1 MKDSVEFS
9 FEHFA
14 LKSCQTIDK
23 ANSSVHTLAEER
35 QSSDRSLTRFLC
47 TACKQTVTSA
57 SSDVQNSLNTSL
69 SRKSNELEDQM
80 SMATDTKLA
89 DAIKREKELET
100 VCDQQRDEI
109 EQLKLLVEQLKNQ
122 INPDESIECGN
133 ALPLEVLKNEIVPIQ
148 EPRPE
153 PVPNNESKELLK
165 QISCGNQ
172 ETDMVNEQCD
182 QDSIISFDKDEKEA
196 LLKEIESL
204 RSKSQTD
211 SDATVRKSTA
221 RLRSSSLL
229 LQSIQMRKSGAY
241 SLGNSEEELE
251 NERQRWMEMESD
263 WISLTDD
270 LRIDL
275 ESIRQRAE
283 KAEMELRLE
292 KKCTE
297 ELDDVLKR
305 SVLGHARMIEHY
317 AELQEKYMDLVSKHR
332 SIMEGVAEVNRAA
345 AKAGGKGK
353 SRFAKSLAAELSVL
367 RVERDRERDSLRK
380 ENRSLKI
387 QLRDTAEAL
396 HAAGELLVRLKEAEE
411 AASVAEENFTK
422 VDEENDKLKKQ
433 VEKLKRKHKME
444 MITMKQ
450 YLAES
455 RLPEAALRPLFRE
468 DSDIAH
474 NDDIT
479 STTPDD
485 DQAWRAEFG
494 AIYQDQY

>member
-1 MKDSVEFS
+1 
-9 FEHFA
+9 
-14 LKSCQTIDK
+14 
-23 ANSSVHTLAEER
+23 
-35 QSSDRSLTRFLC
+35 
-47 TACKQTVTSA
+47 
-57 SSDVQNSLNTSL
+57 
-69 SRKSNELEDQM
+69 
-80 SMATDTKLA
+80 
-89 DAIKREKELET
+89 
-100 VCDQQRDEI
+100 
-109 EQLKLLVEQLKNQ
+109 
-122 INPDESIECGN
+122 
-133 ALPLEVLKNEIVPIQ
+133 
-148 EPRPE
+148 
-153 PVPNNESKELLK
+153 
-165 QISCGNQ
+165 
-172 ETDMVNEQCD
+172 MVNEQCD
-182 QDSIISFDKDEKEA
+182 QDSVISFDKDEKEA

-204 RSKSQTD
+204 RSKSQSD
-211 SDATVRKSTA
+211 SEASVRKSTS

-229 LQSIQMRKSGAY
+229 LQSIQMRKSGTY
-241 SLGNSEEELE
+241 SSLGNNEEELE

-387 QLRDTAEAL
+387 QLRDTAEAV

-411 AASVAEENFTK
+411 AASVAEVISKFC
-422 VDEENDKLKKQ
+422 VFILLGDECRL
-433 VEKLKRKHKME
+433 
-444 MITMKQ
+444 ITRCIV
-450 YLAES
+450 S
-455 RLPEAALRPLFRE
+455 DLFQ
-468 DSDIAH
+468 SLLLH
-474 NDDIT
+474 G
-479 STTPDD
+479 
-485 DQAWRAEFG
+485 FH
-494 AIYQDQY
+494 